1 MEDGEVLD
9 RIDGLAKEEHQ
20 LYSKENLSEE
30 ELERL
35 KTLTD
40 ELDQCWDFLRQ
51 RRGLRDANANPD
63 LAKVRPT
70 NVVKKQKG

>member
-20 LYSKENLSEE
+20 LYSKKNLSEE

-63 LAKVRPT
+63 LAKVRPAIA
-70 NVVKKQKG
+70 VKKQKG